1 METAPVEDNRPKTRK
16 PDLNKLAPES
26 DHSSKNKRSEAYS
39 SPTRSGSN
47 NSSSGSN
54 GGIKFFDVNDLKE
67 RNQSSEKK
75 GNTAGNV
82 EEDYDDDEFV

>member
-1 METAPVEDNRPKTRK
+1 MEDNRPKTRKK

-26 DHSSKNKRSEAYS
+26 DRSSKKKSEAYS
-39 SPTRSGSN
+39 SPKEGS

-67 RNQSSEKK
+67 RQKSSEKK
-75 GNTAGNV
+75 DKTGGEVN
-82 EEDYDDDEFV
+82 YDEDEFL